1 MSFCLFILIC
11 YNFSVFGMQ
20 VDYLSVN
27 LYNWNRT
34 LTFVLEATFRQC
46 LPSILGLVY
55 IYAFESE
62 VVSFWCRHIP
72 NTISPWCIWCLF
84 HSLMDLLTVWFVR
97 PFLNIIDLDSKYK
110 SYFWA
115 KSGFSVCVCVGGQ
128 FLNHLLF
135 LCCHFVSDTLYSSPI
150 K

>member
-34 LTFVLEATFRQC
+34 LTFVLEAIFRQC

-115 KSGFSVCVCVGGQ
+115 NSGFSVCVCVGGQ